1 MKSVGS
7 VLSMPPS
14 FEELRVEYQS
24 APLELS
30 DLDPD
35 PFVQLSRWIDAAVSA
50 GVEEPNAF
58 ILATSGDDGRPA
70 ARALLLKE
78 LTPDGLVFFTNYRSR
93 KAAELA
99 ANPQASAVFM
109 WVPIRRQV
117 RVEGSVEKVAPE
129 VSDEYFAS
137 RPLEARLASA
147 ASPQSEVVESR
158 RRLEEALEELRQAHP
173 DGDVPR
179 PAHWGGY
186 RLIPDYF
193 EFWQGREARFHDR
206 FRYLPSQA
214 GWRIER
220 LAP

>member
-1 MKSVGS
+1 MAS
-7 VLSMPPS
+7 S
-14 FEELRVEYQS
+14 FEELRVEYRT
-24 APLELS
+24 APLEQT

-35 PFVQLSRWIDAAVSA
+35 PFVQLSRWLDAAVA
-50 GVEEPNAF
+50 AEVEEPNAF
-58 ILATSGDDGRPA
+58 ILATSADDGRPA
-70 ARALLLKE
+70 ARAVLLKGLSPE
-78 LTPDGLVFFTNYRSR
+78 GLVFFTNYRSR

-99 ANPQASAVFM
+99 ANPQASAVFL

-117 RVEGSVEKVAPE
+117 RVEGLVEKVASE

-137 RPLEARLASA
+137 RPVEARLASA

-158 RRLEEALEELRQAHP
+158 QHLEELLEDLHRAYP
-173 DGDVPR
+173 EGDVPR

-206 FRYLPSQA
+206 FRYVQSKA
-214 GWRIER
+214 VWRIDR

>member
-1 MKSVGS
+1 MA
-7 VLSMPPS
+7 PS
-14 FEELRVEYQS
+14 FEELRVEYRS
-24 APLELS
+24 APLEQT

-35 PFVQLSRWIDAAVSA
+35 PFVQLTRWIEEAAA
-50 GVEEPNAF
+50 AEVEEPNAF
-58 ILATSGDDGRPA
+58 VLATAADDGRPA

-78 LTPDGLVFFTNYRSR
+78 LSPEGLVFFTNYRSR

-99 ANPQASAVFM
+99 ANPQASAVFL

-117 RVEGSVEKVAPE
+117 RVEGLVEKVASE

-137 RPLEARLASA
+137 RPLEARAASA

-158 RRLEEALEELRQAHP
+158 QHLEQLLEDLRRAHP

-179 PAHWGGY
+179 PTHWGGY

-206 FRYLPSQA
+206 FRYVKSQA
-214 GWRIER
+214 GWRIDR

>member
-1 MKSVGS
+1 MA
-7 VLSMPPS
+7 PS
-14 FEELRVEYQS
+14 FEELRVEYRS
-24 APLELS
+24 APLELT
-30 DLDPD
+30 DLDSD

-58 ILATSGDDGRPA
+58 VLATSGEDGRPA
-70 ARALLLKE
+70 ARTLLLKGLSPE
-78 LTPDGLVFFTNYRSR
+78 GLVFFTNYLSR
-93 KAAELA
+93 KGTELA
-99 ANPQASAVFM
+99 SNPQASAVFL

-117 RVEGSVEKVAPE
+117 RVEGVVEKVAPE

-137 RPLEARLASA
+137 RPVEARFASA

-158 RRLEEALEELRQAHP
+158 QHLEQLLDDLRRAHP

-179 PAHWGGY
+179 PGHWGGY
-186 RLIPDYF
+186 RLIPDCF

-206 FRYLPSQA
+206 FRYVQSKA
-214 GWRIER
+214 GWRIDR

>member
-1 MKSVGS
+1 MA
-7 VLSMPPS
+7 PS

-35 PFVQLSRWIDAAVSA
+35 PFVQLSRWIDAAVGA
-50 GVEEPNAF
+50 EVEEPNAF
-58 ILATSGDDGRPA
+58 VLATAGEAGRPA
-70 ARALLLKE
+70 ARAVLLKGLSPE
-78 LTPDGLVFFTNYRSR
+78 GLVFFTNYRSR

-99 ANPQASAVFM
+99 ANPQASAVFL

-117 RVEGSVEKVAPE
+117 RVEGFVEKVAE
-129 VSDEYFAS
+129 HVSDEYFAS

-158 RRLEEALEELRQAHP
+158 QELDRLLEDLRRAYPE
-173 DGDVPR
+173 GDVPR
-179 PAHWGGY
+179 PIHWGGY

-206 FRYLPSQA
+206 FQYVQSKD
-214 GWRIER
+214 GWRIDR